1 MPTIITIVALVAA
14 VVIGVSYVWYRSQ
27 PFGKSS
33 ALQVLDLFL
42 LQLFFFFLIA
52 RILGII
58 YFSEQLPTTWA
69 LLPLTQPEE
78 EIRLLAAWPWV
89 FFRFYDGVFLFIEAG
104 MAATLGHIAFRSM
117 HALRVK
123 HEQLQV
129 IGGASF
135 MLALLPMGVAMI
147 INNYLPNDFNPAVSI
162 AFLSLTT
169 VIAIVSSLFITK
181 RIAFYFMIFVSQT
194 LGLLFVNV
202 AAVEPQR
209 LALVYL
215 LQVGGIILTL
225 LLILSELGK
234 SSSAYEATQ
243 VRTRKPEL
251 S

>member
-1 MPTIITIVALVAA
+1 MPTIITIIALVTTL
-14 VVIGVSYVWYRSQ
+14 VIGVTYVWYRSQ
-27 PFGKSS
+27 SFGKSS
-33 ALQVLDLFL
+33 ALQVLDLLL

-58 YFSEQLPTTWA
+58 YFNDQLPGTWA

-89 FFRFYDGVFLFIEAG
+89 FFRFYDGMFLFIEAG
-104 MAATLGHIAFRSM
+104 MAATVGHIAFRSV

-135 MLALLPMGVAMI
+135 MLALIPLGAAMV
-147 INNYLPNDFNPAVSI
+147 INNYLPNDFSPAISI
-162 AFLSLTT
+162 IFLALT
-169 VIAIVSSLFITK
+169 AAMALASSLFITK
-181 RIAFYFMIFVSQT
+181 RIAFYFIIFVSQT

-202 AAVEPQR
+202 AAAEPQR
-209 LALVYL
+209 LTLVYL

-234 SSSAYEATQ
+234 SSSAYESTQ